1 MSKLTDLITEIE
13 TSLIKSK
20 YEYDI
25 EYRPTIPG
33 HGYFVIRVGD
43 TPEDRDDG

>member
-13 TSLIKSK
+13 TLLIKSK
-20 YEYDI
+20 YEYDL
-25 EYRPTIPG
+25 EYRPTTPG

-43 TPEDRDDG
+43 TPEEIQDD